1 MGFSCYCLAGQ
12 RICITDAIL
21 LFSAKIRCKNY
32 QYSWQATYAFAKIA
46 WHSNALINQ
55 TDNHAQ
61 HLQSLKH
68 SLELFE
74 QAHEY
79 LLTKDEQGN
88 AVYLNTP
95 LFDLYYAS
103 PSNLDAEVL
112 AFITQAKNLVSQK
125 EPINLASYSVGEV
138 EALLKKLD
146 TAVSLFEQQAV
157 KKVD

>member
-1 MGFSCYCLAGQ
+1 LGFSCYCLVGQ

-21 LFSAKIRCKNY
+21 LFSAKIINIAGKQRMLS
-32 QYSWQATYAFAKIA
+32 QKIA

-79 LLTKDEQGN
+79 LLTKDEQGD
-88 AVYLNTP
+88 AVYLNTS
-95 LFDLYYAS
+95 LFDLYYA
-103 PSNLDAEVL
+103 PPKQLKCRGVGLYN
-112 AFITQAKNLVSQK
+112 
-125 EPINLASYSVGEV
+125 AS
-138 EALLKKLD
+138 
-146 TAVSLFEQQAV
+146 
-157 KKVD
+157 